1 MVIYENL
8 DDFLKKYPNKTVFF
22 AVANGGMI
30 KLTRNFVRSCLEVGE
45 KLVLFSVDR
54 KITKKLSPYCDI
66 VKYYTNLG
74 GSKAYDY
81 ESKKFVEIAWYRYF
95 ILNEILKSGRTII
108 YSDIDIVVNNPITE
122 YISKELEKTDC
133 VCQTNGKNCCTGFF
147 AIKPTKNTIDFF
159 TKKNMNNR
167 NYLTYLDQDFFNNF
181 VFYRKTFDV
190 KLLNIN
196 HFPNGKYF
204 YKYPEYLN
212 KVSYLIHFNNLIG
225 FKNRIQ
231 KMKEHG
237 KWAKLK

>member
-8 DDFLKKYPNKTVFF
+8 DEFLKTYPKKSVLF

-30 KLTRNFVRSCLEVGE
+30 KLTRNFVRSCLKAKEDIVI
-45 KLVLFSVDR
+45 FSVDK

-108 YSDIDIVVNNPITE
+108 YSDVDIVVNKPFTE
-122 YISKELEKTDC
+122 YVLNELEKTEC

-147 AIKPTKNTIDFF
+147 SIKPSKNTINFF
-159 TKKNMNNR
+159 NKKNMVKR
-167 NYLTYLDQDFFNNF
+167 DYLNYLDQDYFNKF
-181 VFYRKTFDV
+181 VYNRKPFDL
-190 KLLNIN
+190 KLLKIE
-196 HFPNGKYF
+196 HFPNGKHY
-204 YKYPEYLN
+204 YQYSQYAEQT
-212 KVSYLIHFNNLIG
+212 SYLIHFNNIVG
-225 FKNRIQ
+225 FKNKIQ
-231 KMKEHG
+231 KMKDYG